1 MSSSSSDQAVNNST
15 GSVNNNRRS
24 VNNSN
29 GSVNN
34 STGSVRWILLRKQTG
49 SGPHEAC
56 LLSLEKL
63 LLHIL
68 NTFPT
73 RQLLAFT
80 CTCRHFHSLILR
92 ILHNRLQIAAGLNN
106 YKLYLECARPSESQT
121 ATSFFCTS
129 LGTPGLQELYDDIN
143 RPFEDD
149 ERATR
154 QVGQVRRVGELY
166 SRFRPQKKEPPA
178 RGRFVPPGDIPGSRT
193 HPSSYVTPETTTAE
207 DEVVSKTV
215 TVDAHDLFSQL
226 STQAYLGKKETSRG
240 YLISIQ
246 EVTEGTVRV
255 WRDWLSKHSET
266 NVFSDGEPVVIHR
279 DAPLGPQ
286 PESTAG
292 RSAATTVSPLRD
304 PTVLWVN
311 TRDQS
316 VGVKFRVRQKQWKM
330 ANPVLFES
338 ENEVAVS
345 YLVEFEQVYVR
356 TAHLLLKLE
365 EAEEQVL
372 NSSGKSIVF
381 GSYVSRV

>member
-1 MSSSSSDQAVNNST
+1 MEMAAAAQAERVSRGLFALPNE
-15 GSVNNNRRS
+15 
-24 VNNSN
+24 
-29 GSVNN
+29 
-34 STGSVRWILLRKQTG
+34 ILLQI
-49 SGPHEAC
+49 
-56 LLSLEKL
+56 LSA
-63 LLHIL
+63 
-68 NTFPT
+68 FPT

-80 CTCRHFHSLILR
+80 STCRHFHSLILR
-92 ILHNRLQIAAGLNN
+92 ILHNRLQIAAGLND

-129 LGTPGLQELYDDIN
+129 LGTHGLQELYDDIN
-143 RPFEDD
+143 RSFEDT
-149 ERATR
+149 EGAEK
-154 QVGQVRRVGELY
+154 QIGQVRRIGELY

-193 HPSSYVTPETTTAE
+193 HPSNCAIPEAPTVG

-246 EVTEGTVRV
+246 GVTEGTIRV

-266 NVFSDGEPVVIHR
+266 KVFSDGEPVVIHR
-279 DAPLGPQ
+279 DPPISPQ
-286 PESTAG
+286 PESAAG
-292 RSAATTVSPLRD
+292 SSAAEVVGPLKD

-316 VGVKFRVRQKQWKM
+316 VGVKFRVKQKQWKM

-345 YLVEFEQVYVR
+345 YLVEFEPEVYVR

-381 GSYVSRV
+381 GSYISRV